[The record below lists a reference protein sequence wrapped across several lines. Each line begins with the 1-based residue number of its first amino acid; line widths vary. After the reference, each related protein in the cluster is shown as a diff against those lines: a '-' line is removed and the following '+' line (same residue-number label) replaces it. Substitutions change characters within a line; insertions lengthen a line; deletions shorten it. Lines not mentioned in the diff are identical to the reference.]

1 MKKLLKSFLLVGALL
16 VGAFTALAQSSGSGG
31 FQTLSSGSAS
41 IGGFGG
47 PGVKFGSLDG
57 KFAMFAGGYG
67 GLYLGKA
74 FMLGGGGYSLISDY
88 ALPNDILG
96 SVREDNLSLNMSYG
110 GPMVELTIMGDDAI
124 HFGANTLVGFGS
136 ASVVSSAGSGDLR
149 SGNVV
154 LIEPGLFAE
163 ANVTNW
169 FRISAGGSYR
179 LVTSSRLGTMS
190 ASQLSGAAFD
200 ISFKFGKFW

>member
-1 MKKLLKSFLLVGALL
+1 MKKLIHSILLVGAL
-16 VGAFTALAQSSGSGG
+16 TAGTITAQAQSSSSGG

-47 PGVKFGSLDG
+47 PAAKFSTLDG

-74 FMLGGGGYSLISDY
+74 FMLGGGGYSLVSDF

-96 SVREDNLSLNMSYG
+96 TVREDNLSLNMSYG

-136 ASVVSSAGSGDLR
+136 ASVVSNTGSGDLR
-149 SGNVV
+149 SGNIV
-154 LIEPGLFAE
+154 LIEPGVFAE

-169 FRISAGGSYR
+169 FRVSAGGSYR
-179 LVTSSRLGTMS
+179 LVTSSRLGTLS
-190 ASQLSGAAFD
+190 ASQLRGASFD
-200 ISFKFGKFW
+200 VTFKFGKFW